1 MVILCEK
8 EYSVIVTLSKKN
20 KTFMSDEMTFV
31 TSTVGY
37 CKAKGLNDIAS
48 HDGRL
53 TVLYDFLR

>member
-53 TVLYDFLR
+53 TV